1 MQIDFQ
7 KEHTYLS
14 EMKMGQSASL
24 LVEGDII
31 VPDIKPDIRE
41 ILLTEANAVVSS
53 YHYENGVLSFTG
65 TANVKILYL
74 PEEGNCPK
82 CIETK
87 FDFKDNFDFPEGE
100 GLSFNVKGT
109 TEHIEFSL
117 INSRKM
123 NVKLVVS
130 VSVRAFRVQEKNLVC
145 DVPASCPLKVR
156 KKPLEIYQ
164 LLADTVREL
173 VVSDEIEV
181 PGAKP
186 DVGEIIKIDAKAVK
200 GDCKIMSSKM
210 LLKGALSL
218 RTLYQS
224 LGGDDG
230 VQSMEHEIPFSEV
243 IDLEGVGED
252 CLCHVA
258 YQVKDLY
265 YTLKEN
271 QSGAPRLIS
280 LDVILRAEILAS
292 KTRSFSVVDDCY
304 SVSGRAEIKRE
315 NFVLD
320 EVLCEGVSH
329 QTVKEILALPEN
341 APEVGAVYRL
351 ECKPKIQ
358 EIAIENGKLLAKG
371 KLIAFVLYGSVE
383 GEEPMYSLVGEFDF
397 THTVPADGATE
408 DVFCECAVTDQNVSF
423 VLNGGAEIEL
433 RCMLEFYT
441 RAVKKQEISLI
452 TGCELQEEAGEEVPR
467 GLVIYFAQ
475 KGDTLWDI
483 AKFYRTDM
491 EKIIQLNQLEKEYI
505 LPGQKI
511 LIPKA

>member
-41 ILLTEANAVVSS
+41 VLLTEAGAVVGS
-53 YHYENGVLSFTG
+53 YDYANGKLSFSG

-87 FDFKDNFDFPEGE
+87 FDFKDSFDFPEGE
-100 GLSFNVKGT
+100 GLSFYVKGT

-130 VSVRAFRVQEKNLVC
+130 VSVRAFRTQEKTLLC
-145 DVPASCPLKVR
+145 DVPVSCPLKVR
-156 KKPLEIYQ
+156 KKPIEVYR
-164 LLADTVREL
+164 LLADTAKEL
-173 VVSDEIEV
+173 VVSEEIEV

-186 DVGEIIKIDAKAVK
+186 DVSEVIKVDAKAVK
-200 GDCKIMSSKM
+200 GDCKIMSGKM

-224 LGGDDG
+224 LSGDEG
-230 VQSMEHEIPFSEV
+230 IQSMEHEIPFSEV
-243 IDLEGVGED
+243 IDLDGVGDD
-252 CLCHVA
+252 CLCHVS

-271 QSGAPRLIS
+271 QAGAPRVIS
-280 LDVILRAEILAS
+280 LDVVLRADILAS
-292 KTRSFSVVDDCY
+292 KTRCYAVIDDCY
-304 SVSGRAEIKRE
+304 SVSGRADIKRE
-315 NFVLD
+315 SLVLD
-320 EVLCEGVSH
+320 EVLCVGVSH

-341 APEVGAVYRL
+341 APEIGAVYRL

-358 EIAIENGKLLAKG
+358 EIAIENGKLVAKG
-371 KLIAFVLYGSVE
+371 KLIAFVLYGSVD

-397 THTVPADGATE
+397 VHTVPADGAAE
-408 DVFCECAVTDQNVSF
+408 DAFCECAVTDQNVSF
-423 VLNGGAEIEL
+423 VLNGGGEIEL

-441 RAVKKQEISLI
+441 RAINKQEITLI
-452 TGCELQEEAGEEVPR
+452 TGCELTEEAGEEPPR

-491 EKIIQLNQLEKEYI
+491 KKIMELNQLEKESI
-505 LPGQKI
+505 LAGQKI